1 MTPFSSLST
10 VNQDREHWQY
20 RLLESSLF
28 LGSVMFLLGFVA
40 AAYFSPV
47 GASLF
52 LIIYS
57 FLWLLKAFLNVIY
70 TLYSYKQFNRWN
82 LVNWEQL
89 INNYHNSEKTNQILI
104 DLMVENNN
112 KLDFNTKLENDIEI
126 YNSNLTTIFAE
137 PKKIFNLAVFATY
150 NESSEVLAKSLEYL
164 YKSGWYLDKLL
175 VTISQEA
182 RLGQSQNQAIF
193 EQINQLDYVIVHNLD
208 TLDNQSLVDLKL
220 SQTKLNVFF
229 TQHPDG
235 MIGEIKGKASN
246 EDWGARQIYRLTQAK
261 KIDSNLILVTSL
273 DADSHIA
280 PYFFHNLVFRYCLT
294 PDRARCGFQPMHSYS
309 NNFFDT
315 GVLPRLVATQ
325 TTWFNSTNLA
335 VESQMTFFAIYS
347 LPMSVLVEVDFWVK
361 DVIGEDYMVFA
372 KCLTHYKGD
381 FRIVPHFGIFEG
393 DAIEADDIVEEILFQ
408 YKQLQRWAWG
418 GVEGFPYLFKRLFL
432 TQESKDI
439 KWTTKIKWTF
449 LKYSN
454 HFFWSTTPIIFSVGA
469 LVPMAL
475 HGSSYTSSV
484 IANNLSFFL
493 VMFSWFSYI
502 FVATFG
508 YLTIFFLGRRATG
521 YKPLTFGQL
530 GQILLQSILSPLIFG
545 FMALPA
551 LDAQCRGLLGKYMG
565 YWVTPKK

>member
-40 AAYFSPV
+40 AAYFFPV

-150 NESSEVLAKSLEYL
+150 NEGSEVLAKSLECL

-193 EQINQLDYVIVHNLD
+193 EQINQLDYVTVHNLD
-208 TLDNQSLVDLKL
+208 TLDNQSLVDLEL

-261 KIDSNLILVTSL
+261 KIDSDLILVTSL

-335 VESQMTFFAIYS
+335 VESQ
-347 LPMSVLVEVDFWVK
+347 
-361 DVIGEDYMVFA
+361 IG
-372 KCLTHYKGD
+372 
-381 FRIVPHFGIFEG
+381 
-393 DAIEADDIVEEILFQ
+393 
-408 YKQLQRWAWG
+408 
-418 GVEGFPYLFKRLFL
+418 
-432 TQESKDI
+432 
-439 KWTTKIKWTF
+439 
-449 LKYSN
+449 
-454 HFFWSTTPIIFSVGA
+454 
-469 LVPMAL
+469 
-475 HGSSYTSSV
+475 
-484 IANNLSFFL
+484 
-493 VMFSWFSYI
+493 
-502 FVATFG
+502 
-508 YLTIFFLGRRATG
+508 RAH
-521 YKPLTFGQL
+521 
-530 GQILLQSILSPLIFG
+530 
-545 FMALPA
+545 
-551 LDAQCRGLLGKYMG
+551 
-565 YWVTPKK
+565 V